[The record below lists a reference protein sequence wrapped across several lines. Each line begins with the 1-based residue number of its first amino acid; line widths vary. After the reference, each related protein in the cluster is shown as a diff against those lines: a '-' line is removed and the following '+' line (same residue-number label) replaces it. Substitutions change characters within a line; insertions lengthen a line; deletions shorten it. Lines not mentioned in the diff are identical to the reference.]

1 MTDVDDWGDDHYDYD
16 DEPCEPDWSCYEP
29 PLVGRERRRQAR
41 RWRHQLRLW
50 RKTERHANDRFWQA
64 RNRPAFDEEAPF

>member
-1 MTDVDDWGDDHYDYD
+1 MTDVDDWDDYIPD
-16 DEPCEPDWSCYEP
+16 DEPDEPDWGYWDEVV
-29 PLVGRERRRQAR
+29 VGGRARRRAAR

-50 RKTERHANDRFWQA
+50 RKVERHSRDRFWQA